1 MYKFQGTV
9 YNVGNTEQITEKFS
23 KRTIVISDDDENYPQ
38 LVAFE
43 FVNDKTDLLDPYS
56 PGDTVEVSFSL
67 RGREWTNE
75 KTGEI
80 RFFNTLSAFKIEGE
94 AGTPAP
100 VKEKVA
106 ATAEEDDDDSL
117 PF

>member
-1 MYKFQGTV
+1 MYKFNGTV
-9 YNVGNTEQITEKFS
+9 YEVGQTEKISEKFS
-23 KRTIVISDDDENYPQ
+23 KRLLVVSDDDENYPQ

-43 FVNDKTDLLDPYS
+43 FVNDKTSLLDPYA

-75 KTGEI
+75 KTGEV
-80 RFFNTLSAFKIEGE
+80 RFFNTLSAFKVEGE
-94 AGTPAP
+94 AGTAPARTMSAP
-100 VKEKVA
+100 VSEE
-106 ATAEEDDDDSL
+106 EEDEDL

>member
-23 KRTIVISDDDENYPQ
+23 KRTIVLSDDDENYPQ

-43 FVNDKTDLLDPYS
+43 FVNDKTNLLDPYS
-56 PGDTVEVSFSL
+56 EGDTVEVSFSL

-75 KTGEI
+75 KTGET

-94 AGTPAP
+94 AGTSPAQKVEAP
-100 VKEKVA
+100 VDEKE
-106 ATAEEDDDDSL
+106 EEDL